1 MTELHH
7 DRYDTAAM
15 IRFQCASC
23 QQPIEIDDEWALKA
37 VACPYCRKT
46 VTAPATSTIGQDD
59 EIPLA
64 APLAPGAATPATPVP
79 PAGFPDYDATD
90 PLGRLGDRQASA
102 GNPIAIVALA
112 LMLSAIVCLLVVV
125 VIAAEHPAELTALT
139 QRVEKA
145 GSAKQ
150 QFEAMMS
157 FFDEQGGMPTW
168 LIGFSLA
175 QMGCLMLTLGALIC
189 GLLGLRRPAKH
200 GLAAIAAAVSG
211 GLLLLLCSGMV
222 F

>member
-1 MTELHH
+1 
-7 DRYDTAAM
+7 M

-23 QQPIEIDDEWALKA
+23 HQPIEIDDEWALKA

-46 VTAPATSTIGQDD
+46 VTAPATSTIGGDD

-64 APLAPGAATPATPVP
+64 APLAPAAATPATPAA
-79 PAGFPDYDATD
+79 PAGYPDYDATD
-90 PLGRLGDRQASA
+90 SLGSMGDRHASA
-102 GNPIAIVALA
+102 GNPIAVVALA

-150 QFEAMMS
+150 QFEAMMT

-175 QMGCLMLTLGALIC
+175 QMGCLMLTLAALIC
-189 GLLGLRRPAKH
+189 ALLGLRRPCKR
-200 GLAAIAAAVSG
+200 GLAAVAATVSG
-211 GLLLLLCSGMV
+211 ALLLLLCSGMV